1 MHIYSGRRVGVT
13 RIAWMNRED
22 FTKKLPSNQV
32 KKDELEFSRRGEKGS
47 LGSVE
52 KEIIRSNIF
61 QQAKSTEARLCALN
75 TAKGNAYVVFML

>member
-1 MHIYSGRRVGVT
+1 MHIYSGRRVRVT

-32 KKDELEFSRRGEKGS
+32 KKDEFSRRGQKGS
-47 LGSVE
+47 PGSVE

-61 QQAKSTEARLCALN
+61 QQAKSTEARLCTLN
-75 TAKGNAYVVFML
+75 TAEGNAYVVFML